1 MQLDQLKRREFIT
14 LLGGAAAAWPLAAR
28 AQQPGTFRRIG
39 FLYGSI
45 PLTQLGSEDLSR
57 AFIQGMLELGYL
69 EGKDFVVEWRSA
81 AGQYERLAD
90 LAAELARLKV
100 DVIVTGS
107 AAAVRPAQQAT
118 TTIPIV
124 MAYSTDPVGNGFVAG
139 LARPGGNTTGL
150 AGSSDDSA
158 PKQLELLTTV
168 MPRLSRVAILT
179 NPHNPNS
186 AAVIKSAQSAAEKV
200 GLVVVT
206 VEARSLEEIEDAFA
220 AIAKQSIAAVV
231 VGLDAAFFVHRHQLA
246 QLALDNRLASMFPVR
261 DYAAAGGLMSYG
273 ESLRD
278 FYHRAA
284 SFVDK
289 IFKGAKPSDLPI
301 EQPTRFKLVI
311 NRKTA
316 DALGLTIPPQLY
328 IFADEVIE

>member
-1 MQLDQLKRREFIT
+1 MRRRELIT
-14 LLGGAAAAWPLAAR
+14 LLGGAVAAWPFAAR
-28 AQQPGTFRRIG
+28 AQQLERMRRIG
-39 FLYGSI
+39 FLYASI
-45 PLTQLGSEDLSR
+45 PLTRLGSEDLSR

-81 AGQYERLAD
+81 AGQYKRLAD

-124 MAYSTDPVGNGFVAG
+124 MAYSTDPVGNGFVAS

-200 GLVVVT
+200 GLVVVP

-220 AIAKQSIAAVV
+220 AIKQSIAAVV
-231 VGLDAAFFVHRHQLA
+231 VGLDAVFFVHRQQLA

>member
-1 MQLDQLKRREFIT
+1 MPNGPNFPDLFRRAAKYVDKILRGAKPADLPVEQPTRFDLAINLKTAKALGLEVPPTSSRPRRRGDRMMKRREFIT
-14 LLGGAAAAWPLAAR
+14 LLGVAVAAWPLAAR

-45 PLTQLGSEDLSR
+45 PLTQLASEDLSR

-124 MAYSTDPVGNGFVAG
+124 MAYSTDPVGNGFVAS

-150 AGSSDDSA
+150 AGPRTTPLQNSS
-158 PKQLELLTTV
+158 
-168 MPRLSRVAILT
+168 
-179 NPHNPNS
+179 NC
-186 AAVIKSAQSAAEKV
+186 
-200 GLVVVT
+200 
-206 VEARSLEEIEDAFA
+206 
-220 AIAKQSIAAVV
+220 
-231 VGLDAAFFVHRHQLA
+231 
-246 QLALDNRLASMFPVR
+246 
-261 DYAAAGGLMSYG
+261 
-273 ESLRD
+273 LR
-278 FYHRAA
+278 
-284 SFVDK
+284 
-289 IFKGAKPSDLPI
+289 P
-301 EQPTRFKLVI
+301 
-311 NRKTA
+311 
-316 DALGLTIPPQLY
+316 
-328 IFADEVIE
+328 